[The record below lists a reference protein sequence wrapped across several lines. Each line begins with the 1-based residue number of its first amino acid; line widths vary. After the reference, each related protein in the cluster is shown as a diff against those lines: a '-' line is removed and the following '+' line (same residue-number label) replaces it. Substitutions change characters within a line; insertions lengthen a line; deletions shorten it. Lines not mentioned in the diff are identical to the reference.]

1 MAVKEYT
8 RIEMEKLKSLVG
20 SYIYSTEDSGI
31 DTEVMRKANTLQAL
45 FSDNKLGLD
54 ISIPKLVVVGAQS
67 AAKSSVLNAIIQ
79 YDILPT
85 DRAMC
90 TRVAMQIQLVNDPS
104 KNSVCFYL
112 VESGELHLKKTTQL
126 TDAAAVSNDIQHF
139 THVLAGTQKG
149 ISMRELVVRISSPTV
164 PNLIVTDCPGL
175 VQIACT
181 DQGQPADIK
190 DQIRTLI
197 KQQIADESTVIIA
210 VMPSRDDLEADP
222 CLEVVA
228 ECDPTFQRTLGVLT
242 KPDLV
247 QPGSNCLQ
255 NYLTGQNISQN
266 LTLHHGYFSV
276 KLGGN
281 PLYTHA
287 ERLNEEKTFFSN
299 LPDYKTFQH
308 RTGVENLTKAL
319 SKIMKTKLEQAL
331 PSLAS
336 EVEDALSGVNKEIAQ
351 LGGHLPATSEAQA
364 LFISNLVA
372 VIARRFVENI
382 EYAVSARN
390 YGRKLKETFS
400 AHRDDITEN
409 DFTEHVDDEYISEV
423 TLNSNGN
430 KMSTQYKTVEIL
442 ESIVLDPSKA
452 ILQKF
457 VAPSFELVER
467 VQALLLE
474 LLAECL
480 AAHAERFQNLVA
492 EATQAVTRELD
503 GYSALCKERI
513 VEAVDVEAAYV
524 WTNNEAFLDM
534 LEQNAGRKSFEQSQ
548 VMRDIVKGYVDTVKV
563 SLNNQVPKL
572 VMHHVVKRIEH
583 KLHHVLTNV
592 TSQPGGDN
600 LERWLDEDLEVV
612 AKRRTLI
619 AKQTALVEARRVLG
633 KGEESRVS

>member
-1 MAVKEYT
+1 M
-8 RIEMEKLKSLVG
+8 MEKLKTTIY
-20 SYIYSTEDSGI
+20 SYIYTEDGLE
-31 DTEVMRKANTLQAL
+31 TELLGKANTLSAL
-45 FSDNKLGLD
+45 FAQHSLD
-54 ISIPKLVVVGAQS
+54 LNLSIPRLVVVGSQS
-67 AAKSSVLNAIIQ
+67 SAKSSILNALSGI
-79 YDILPT
+79 DILPT
-85 DRAMC
+85 KSTLC
-90 TRVAMQIQLVNDPS
+90 TRCPLSLQLYHDTTQEVV
-104 KNSVCFYL
+104 KFYL
-112 VESGELHLKKTTQL
+112 MQDGARVLKKTLPLGDPTRIS
-126 TDAAAVSNDIQHF
+126 TEIEYF
-139 THVLAGTQKG
+139 TNVLGGTQTG
-149 ISMRELVVRISSPTV
+149 ISKSEIILEVRSAKA
-164 PNLIVTDCPGL
+164 PNLSVLDLPGITQVSL
-175 VQIACT
+175 T
-181 DQGQPADIK
+181 SEGQPED
-190 DQIRTLI
+190 I
-197 KQQIADESTVIIA
+197 KQQIIDLISHYICDDNTVILA
-210 VMPSRDDLEADP
+210 VMPAREDIEVDVTLDLVKQCNPKLDR
-222 CLEVVA
+222 VVA
-228 ECDPTFQRTLGVLT
+228 ILS
-242 KPDLV
+242 KPDLCGNF
-247 QPGSNCLQ
+247 PSK
-255 NYLTGQNISQN
+255 YLTNQGISED
-266 LTLHHGYFSV
+266 LKVGHGYFSI

-287 ERLNEEKTFFSN
+287 ERLADEKTFFSN
-299 LPDYKTFQH
+299 LPDIKTFQH

-319 SKIMKTKLEQAL
+319 SKILKTKLEQAL

-336 EVEDALSGVNKEIAQ
+336 EVEDALINTNKEIAQ

-400 AHRDDITEN
+400 AHRDDITDN
-409 DFTEHVDDEYISEV
+409 DFTEHVDDGYISEV

-633 KGEESRVS
+633 KDAERSI